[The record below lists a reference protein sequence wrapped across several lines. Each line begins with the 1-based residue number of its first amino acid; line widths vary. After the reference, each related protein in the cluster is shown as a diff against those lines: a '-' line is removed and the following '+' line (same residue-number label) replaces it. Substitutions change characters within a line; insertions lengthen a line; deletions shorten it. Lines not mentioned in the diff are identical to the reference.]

1 MSVRRPDHPTRGS
14 RTRRP
19 VMALLDLLG
28 RRWVLRILW
37 ELREPAANFR
47 ELQGRC
53 DGMSSSMLAARLTD
67 LRAAG
72 VVERRGKSGYA
83 LTSEG
88 ETLLEA
94 LLPLNDWAERW
105 ARRQHAAGVPPA
117 APGAS
122 EPRREDRI

>member
-1 MSVRRPDHPTRGS
+1 MAAPRPDRAKGGS

-47 ELQGRC
+47 ELQARC
-53 DGMSSSMLAARLTD
+53 DGMSSSMLAGRLED
-67 LRAAG
+67 LRAAD
-72 VVERRGKSGYA
+72 VVERRDEGGYG

-88 ETLLEA
+88 EALLKA
-94 LLPLNDWAERW
+94 LLPLNAWAERW
-105 ARRQHAAGVPPA
+105 ERRNAARQKSKRP
-117 APGAS
+117 
-122 EPRREDRI
+122 

>member
-1 MSVRRPDHPTRGS
+1 MSAPRPDLAEGGS

-28 RRWVLRILW
+28 RRWVLRIMW

-47 ELQGRC
+47 DLQTRC
-53 DGMSSSMLAARLTD
+53 DGMSSSMLAARLAD

-72 VVERRGKSGYA
+72 IVERRGEGGYV
-83 LTSEG
+83 LTAEG
-88 ETLLEA
+88 ETLLAA

-105 ARRQHAAGVPPA
+105 VRRERVAAARPA
-117 APGAS
+117 AQGPSG
-122 EPRREDRI
+122 ERQEDRT